1 MEVFAITFSNPVAPV
16 KEHTPS
22 RVRDR
27 LGKVSVLYHIARFKF
42 LCDNRIKT
50 FVVEKGVSRFC
61 DEVKTLAGDNI
72 RLFCQCVFRLIP
84 SSALVLLARQV
95 AVKFHEFVFRL
106 AIKARVGYLLT
117 IRSRQK
123 VLYAYIHTTSRLRNT
138 GHRIRH
144 FANDKAIP
152 AACRLFQRDLFRVSD
167 EPTVLA
173 DFDFTEFR
181 NFQPIEPRTCFTD
194 RGLADTFTRLKFVFA
209 QGPRERTNRGLV
221 TRVSLFLQSLLATAL
236 KMLMCCVNT
245 FDRGYL
251 HILRMLGIVRVRLT
265 EFCQMVNLV
274 ITRHRFTAIIPH
286 LRTHLEH
293 VVLELLLVFQ
303 LRKKPR
309 LLGLCRIYRIFECAF
324 HNVFTSHAFNPVQV
338 GRQTRNLAVTL
349 ELSANV
355 IC

>member
-1 MEVFAITFSNPVAPV
+1 MEMLVSVAFSNPVAPV

-27 LGKVSVLYHIARFKF
+27 LGKVSVLYHIARFES
-42 LCDNRIKT
+42 LCNNSIKT

-95 AVKFHEFVFRL
+95 AVKFHEFAFGLSV
-106 AIKARVGYLLT
+106 KARVGYLLA

-123 VLYAYIHTTSRLRNT
+123 VLYAYIHTTSGFWDT
-138 GHRIRH
+138 GNRIRH
-144 FANDKAIP
+144 FRNDKAIP
-152 AACRLFQRDLFRVSD
+152 PACRLFQRDLFRVSE

-181 NFQPIEPRTCFTD
+181 HFQAVIPRTCFTD
-194 RGLADTFTRLKFVFA
+194 RILTDTFTCLKFGFA
-209 QGPRERTNRGLV
+209 QRPRERTHRTLEARR
-221 TRVSLFLQSLLATAL
+221 TLLFLFRVFTSAKEVFLR
-236 KMLMCCVNT
+236 CVNT
-245 FDRGYL
+245 FDSGYL
-251 HILRMLGIVRVRLT
+251 HILWVFGIMRVFT
-265 EFCQMVNLV
+265 EFRQMLFLV

-286 LRTHLEH
+286 LPTHLEH

-324 HNVFTSHAFNPVQV
+324 H
-338 GRQTRNLAVTL
+338 
-349 ELSANV
+349 
-355 IC
+355 